1 MPNIWILLIVAASSL
16 IKGITG
22 FGFALISLPLLLFW
36 YQPTEIIPV
45 LMICNFIASI
55 FIILQKKE
63 HKLVNKQERLLI
75 FSGGLFTIAGVILL
89 KFINEQLLV
98 HVTGIAFIIITLLSL
113 KPRSAALKK
122 LSNLTYLIAGA
133 VIGVITGSISVSGPP
148 LALFLNKANV
158 DKRAFREVFAWFSV
172 VTATIAIV
180 GYIPAGLLTMESL
193 KQVSVFVPIL
203 LMGTIIGK
211 RLNHLIPGNNFR
223 LINIVI
229 TLLSS
234 LMLVIGQ

>member
-22 FGFALISLPLLLFW
+22 FGFALIALPLLLFW

-75 FSGGLFTIAGVILL
+75 FSGAIFTIAGVILL

-113 KPRSAALKK
+113 KPRSAAMKK

-172 VTATIAIV
+172 VTATIAII
-180 GYIPAGLLTMESL
+180 GYIPAGLLTLESL
-193 KQVSVFVPIL
+193 KQVSVFVPVL

-211 RLNHLIPGNNFR
+211 RLNYLIPGNNFR

>member
-172 VTATIAIV
+172 VTATIAII

-203 LMGTIIGK
+203 LMGTVVGK

-234 LMLVIGQ
+234 LMLVVGQ